1 MHTYILQHHRHF
13 IIDFISLLCLKG
25 PDQLQVSVVL
35 NKQSL
40 LYKTDERCTGAGGVC
55 VCVCLLGGLKVEKEV
70 QSVKEL
76 SQVNNSSHASCSAA
90 AARGVGTQFLRY
102 MTTSK
107 TIHSED

>member
-1 MHTYILQHHRHF
+1 M
-13 IIDFISLLCLKG
+13 
-25 PDQLQVSVVL
+25 VL

-40 LYKTDERCTGAGGVC
+40 LYKTDERCTGAGG
-55 VCVCLLGGLKVEKEV
+55 VCLLGGLKVEKEV

-90 AARGVGTQFLRY
+90 AARGVGTQFLQY

>member
-1 MHTYILQHHRHF
+1 MC
-13 IIDFISLLCLKG
+13 SKG
-25 PDQLQVSVVL
+25 PDLLQVSVVL

-40 LYKTDERCTGAGGVC
+40 LYKTDERCTGAGGVGVC
-55 VCVCLLGGLKVEKEV
+55 VCARACLLGGLKVEKEV

-76 SQVNNSSHASCSAA
+76 SQVNNSSHASCSPA

-107 TIHSED
+107 TIRSED